1 MASNFASRY
10 CSQGCTSQRKDAI
23 TPDETNRHSFQWNSS
38 NWVFSPSWF
47 FGSILLISTGKFL
60 FVLLLLYCCIV
71 IFISLLDEWNRT
83 KRLINLEQQRCASSS
98 ARIRRAGFYNFYSR
112 LPLSPALSRSS
123 FCLLR
128 KRVFYFSLAAA
139 TLLEAANVAYNLI
152 GSTTIDN
159 AVECWELCIFRKE
172 RRLSSTLHPWRPVEE
187 QGGVVNRLRSFG
199 LSGGN
204 TFRDVHQVPSRS
216 LSTISGSEG
225 RVEGV

>member
-10 CSQGCTSQRKDAI
+10 CSQGCTSQRRDAI

-112 LPLSPALSRSS
+112 LPLSP
-123 FCLLR
+123 
-128 KRVFYFSLAAA
+128 
-139 TLLEAANVAYNLI
+139 
-152 GSTTIDN
+152 
-159 AVECWELCIFRKE
+159 
-172 RRLSSTLHPWRPVEE
+172 
-187 QGGVVNRLRSFG
+187 
-199 LSGGN
+199 
-204 TFRDVHQVPSRS
+204 RS
-216 LSTISGSEG
+216 LSFLLLPIEKTRILFFSRRSYTFRSGQRCIQSYWKHYNW
-225 RVEGV
+225 